1 MGSNPCQTSYFYQ
14 GKSLKPSLNPNG
26 PKLDFFVFPRIS
38 PILDRLDRESLKMA
52 QMASK
57 TPRNEPHMLKTFEI
71 FDFQQEIIG

>member
-26 PKLDFFVFPRIS
+26 TKLDFFVFTRIS
-38 PILDRLDRESLKMA
+38 PILDRHGRESLKMA
-52 QMASK
+52 KMASK
-57 TPRNEPHMLKTFEI
+57 TPGNGPHMLKTFEI

>member
-14 GKSLKPSLNPNG
+14 GKSLKPSHNPNG

-52 QMASK
+52 KMASK
-57 TPRNEPHMLKTFEI
+57 NPGNCPHMPKTLEI